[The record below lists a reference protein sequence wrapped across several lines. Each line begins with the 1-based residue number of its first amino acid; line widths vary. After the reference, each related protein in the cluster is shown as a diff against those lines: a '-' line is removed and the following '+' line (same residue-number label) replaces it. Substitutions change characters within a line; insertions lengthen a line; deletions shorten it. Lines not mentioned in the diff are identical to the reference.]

1 MTKTGAEWREYNDG
15 VIEDF
20 RANNGRQP
28 RRKHPVILLTTTG
41 AKTGQPRV
49 VPLNFS
55 TDGDRLVVIA
65 SNAGAPV
72 HPAWYRNLVAHPEVT
87 IEHEGETFQARARTA
102 EEPERTRLFDQQ
114 AGEMAFFDG
123 YRQRVKA
130 REIPVVVFE
139 RLHD

>member
-1 MTKTGAEWREYNDG
+1 MTKTAAEWREYNQG

-20 RANNGRQP
+20 RANNGRQA
-28 RRKHPVILLTTTG
+28 RRTHPVILVTTTG
-41 AKTGQPRV
+41 AKTGEPRV

-65 SNAGAPV
+65 SNGGAST

-87 IEHEGETFQARARTA
+87 IEHAGETFRARARTA
-102 EEPERTRLFDQQ
+102 EEPERTRLFDAQ
-114 AGEMAFFDG
+114 AKVMGFFDS
-123 YRQRVKA
+123 YRRRVKA

-139 RLHD
+139 RMGG